1 MKKNNSRKS
10 LIYQVSKRFQTTII
24 GSLARFEDQFG
35 YLWGHNSDT
44 PLTQKQKDFLDL
56 WEYTRTSILN
66 HGNNQMR
73 DAIDEIIDYLD
84 NDKDSLKYKLT
95 FINPL
100 NKNNNKEENH
110 E

>member
-10 LIYQVSKRFQTTII
+10 VIQQLSKRFQTTII

-35 YLWGHNSDT
+35 YLWGLNSDKE
-44 PLTQKQKDFLDL
+44 LTDRQKEFLDL

-73 DAIDEIIDYLD
+73 DAIDEVVDYLEQETD
-84 NDKDSLKYKLT
+84 IARHRLT

-100 NKNNNKEENH
+100 NKQDHHREE
-110 E
+110 